1 MTPLDLVP
9 PGAASGAGGPAAR
22 KGGVRRPARR
32 SMSQQLAHA
41 EAATGQE
48 TWLISYTDMV
58 TLLLTVFVL
67 LVSFTG
73 LKPGAP
79 AAPAPAPPAVAAAAP
94 DVPWSDPV
102 LPGNPPPPPASAGP
116 VADPPA
122 APAQA
127 AAAPEA
133 AGGTLVPNG
142 LAWMRDR
149 ARELEELALRTDAG
163 GGLPDGMVVQ
173 RTEAAVVV
181 QLRDNVLFAP
191 GHADL
196 VPAGRDVLA
205 RVAAVLAGLPGEVD
219 VEGHTDDRPIASSR
233 FASNWELSSA
243 RAARV
248 ARELVAAGVPAGK
261 VRAVGYADTRPVADN
276 GTPAGRAANRRVTL
290 TILGRAPVEGPAQ
303 PEGTP

>member
-9 PGAASGAGGPAAR
+9 PGAPPGAGGPAAR
-22 KGGVRRPARR
+22 KGVRRPARR

-73 LKPGAP
+73 LKPASP
-79 AAPAPAPPAVAAAAP
+79 AARPVPQPAGAEAAP
-94 DVPWSDPV
+94 DVPWSDPT
-102 LPGNPPPPPASAGP
+102 LPAEAPPPPRPAVIA
-116 VADPPA
+116 ADPLA
-122 APAQA
+122 APAPPAEA
-127 AAAPEA
+127 AADA

-149 ARELEELALRTDAG
+149 ARELEELALRTDGG

-173 RTEAAVVV
+173 RTETAVVV

-233 FASNWELSSA
+233 FASNWELSAA

-303 PEGTP
+303 REGTP